1 MKLLYIVLGGILY
14 AFSFASEASETAKA
28 TIYCHSLRFQRGV
41 EPDGNFFLDLGST
54 AAGTDGELALDFFSS
69 GYTHSAYLSLTD
81 ELFGDTIPGQ
91 LAIDVPDGGDANKD
105 GFPDFFQVSQGVA
118 NLASSG

>member
-1 MKLLYIVLGGILY
+1 MKLRYIVLGLIFY
-14 AFSFASEASETAKA
+14 TFSFASEASETAKG
-28 TIYCHSLRFQRGV
+28 TIFCYSLRFQRGV
-41 EPDGNFFLDLGST
+41 EPDGNYFLDLGST
-54 AAGTDGELALDFFSS
+54 TAGTDGELAPDSFSS

-105 GFPDFFQVSQGVA
+105 GFE
-118 NLASSG
+118 